1 MVLRQVMNA
10 LLPAPGVLERLGDSR
25 DKARDKARET
35 LVILGGLA
43 FRAPSSVSKMKD
55 TKGQEPPLAI
65 FERFFRDSGL
75 RSKVARVREQVGDDP
90 FSRCMTVSHP
100 LPKSILVLVHIRRS
114 HHLFPLR
121 PYLSLL
127 VDSLED
133 TDGNVRACATPSVI
147 ELFTGP
153 GVTDAARSD
162 LKKEM
167 TKKGVRKAIVD
178 NVQSQLMNPTRATGA
193 STPQSETSVG
203 SGEPAKKEYVPPSL
217 MLQHNRRP
225 TVGAASAAAP
235 ARIARAASQGN
246 VREIP
251 RPASRAAVAS
261 PPLSQHSSETA
272 SAVEPAFVCYA
283 LISQPAR
290 LSDQRL

>member
-10 LLPAPGVLERLGDSR
+10 FLPAPGVFERLGDSR
-25 DKARDKARET
+25 EKARDKARET

-55 TKGQEPPLAI
+55 TKGHEPPIAI
-65 FERFFRDSGL
+65 FERFFRDSGFG
-75 RSKVARVREQVGDDP
+75 SKVARVREQVSDDLS
-90 FSRCMTVSHP
+90 SRRMTISHP
-100 LPKSILVLVHIRRS
+100 LPKSLLVIVHIRRT

-127 VDSLED
+127 VDILED

-167 TKKGVRKAIVD
+167 IKKGVRKAIVD
-178 NVQSQLMNPTRATGA
+178 NIQSHLMNPSRATGA
-193 STPQSETSVG
+193 STPQSEGSGG
-203 SGEPAKKEYVPPSL
+203 SGEPSTRKDYIPPSL
-217 MLQHNRRP
+217 MLQQNRRP
-225 TVGAASAAAP
+225 TVGASSGFAP

-246 VREIP
+246 VKENP

-261 PPLSQHSSETA
+261 PPLSQHSSEAA
-272 SAVEPAFVCYA
+272 STVEPAFVRYT
-283 LISQPAR
+283 LISQLAQIY
-290 LSDQRL
+290 LTN